1 VQEYV
6 TIINFV
12 SIWYYYK
19 CYLRYFSNW

>member
-19 CYLRYFSNW
+19 CYLRYFSN